1 VEKRTITAMFDDYQA
16 ATKAVTKLKSAGI
29 PESDISLVSGNE
41 SIRKPGSFESPGTSD
56 TTAEHAGTGAA
67 MGAALG
73 GGAGLLAGLGVMA
86 IPGLGP
92 VVAAGWL
99 ASVLLGAGAGAATGG
114 IIGALTGAGIPEG
127 VVGVGEAVELTSELV
142 LPFHAVEKVVPVA
155 KDDDE
160 DRRDLATWIIVAPI
174 DDRSNQRQ
182 LIVWPQKAPTAVVG

>member
-1 VEKRTITAMFDDYQA
+1 
-16 ATKAVTKLKSAGI
+16 
-29 PESDISLVSGNE
+29 
-41 SIRKPGSFESPGTSD
+41 
-56 TTAEHAGTGAA
+56 